1 VRQTAHSEPLPAPHH
16 EGKALNRFTTV
27 LLAGYF
33 AFIVGLMLV
42 RRSTLSVEV
51 FVVFAAVIAVAV
63 IAVMLGRGR
72 AFVRDW
78 TPFVLL
84 FLAWQF
90 ARALADDIGAR
101 VQSDSVMALERAIS
115 FGIVPS
121 EALQE
126 LFYRAGQT
134 SLLDITMTIV
144 YLLHFL
150 LPLLAAYFLWA
161 FRRHLFYGYVMA
173 LMLLSF
179 AQFATAVILPVAP
192 PRFAHLYGQGLNVLD
207 ISIEVTQALQLG
219 TLSWAYQNLNGNPV
233 AAFPSLHAAYPVLA
247 YAFLRLAWPR
257 AAWLMLAWAAPVIFA
272 IVFLAHHYVIDAV
285 GGILYALAAYWI
297 VQRALH
303 ASWARELLA
312 HWRGRIGS
320 LRRRSRSGP

>member
-1 VRQTAHSEPLPAPHH
+1 VRQTANSEPLPATHH
-16 EGKALNRFTTV
+16 EGKALKRFTTV
-27 LLAGYF
+27 LLVGYL

-42 RRSTLSVEV
+42 RRPTLSVEV
-51 FVVFAAVIAVAV
+51 FVVFTAVVA
-63 IAVMLGRGR
+63 IMLGRGR

-78 TPFVLL
+78 APFVLL

-101 VQSDSVMALERAIS
+101 VQSDSVVALERAIS

-121 EALQE
+121 EALQK
-126 LFYRAGQT
+126 LLHRPGQT
-134 SLLDITMTIV
+134 SLFDVAMTIV
-144 YLLHFL
+144 YLLTFL
-150 LPLLAAYFLWA
+150 LPLLAAFFLWA

-192 PRFAHLYGQGLNVLD
+192 PRFAHLYGGGLNVLD

-257 AAWLMLAWAAPVIFA
+257 AAWLMLAWAALVIFA
-272 IVFLAHHYVIDAV
+272 VVYLAHHYVVDAV

-297 VQRALH
+297 VQRALQ

-312 HWRGRIGS
+312 HWRGRISS
-320 LRRRSRSGP
+320 LRRPLRTGP